1 MVPIRLLTS
10 VVGGPVEGAAGDV
23 VLVDEAT
30 ASIWAD
36 GERAER
42 VVTPTGKDY
51 APSPE
56 GELDAPPLGEQ
67 AIAPPRG
74 QRATKR

>member
-10 VVGGPVEGAAGDV
+10 VAGGSVEGAAGDV
-23 VLVDEAT
+23 VLVDEET

-51 APSPE
+51 AVAPE
-56 GELDAPPLGEQ
+56 GELDAPLLGER
-67 AIAPPRG
+67 AVVTPRG
-74 QRATKR
+74 QRAVKR